1 MSQSR
6 VWTGRK
12 PGLLP
17 LHHSASWAH
26 STFFRSFIWQNQ
38 KNFDSQE
45 WTSQMSLLLRLL
57 GEKKQ
62 QETTLWEE
70 KMELEQTGGERLLS
84 HSLGRG
90 PERWG
95 KVRPEIYSSPVGR
108 AANAKGS
115 MEAVL
120 CALPGSNIVPVGSGA
135 LWPGCSVKW
144 ELWEIRDLFVLFH
157 QAFLAAWMVPRTK

>member
-1 MSQSR
+1 MLPGHTVHFLEASF
-6 VWTGRK
+6 GRTK
-12 PGLLP
+12 RILIPRSEP
-17 LHHSASWAH
+17 HRCHSCWGY
-26 STFFRSFIWQNQ
+26 WGKK
-38 KNFDSQE
+38 KN
-45 WTSQMSLLLRLL
+45 
-57 GEKKQ
+57 Q

-70 KMELEQTGGERLLS
+70 KMELEQTGRGGRLLS